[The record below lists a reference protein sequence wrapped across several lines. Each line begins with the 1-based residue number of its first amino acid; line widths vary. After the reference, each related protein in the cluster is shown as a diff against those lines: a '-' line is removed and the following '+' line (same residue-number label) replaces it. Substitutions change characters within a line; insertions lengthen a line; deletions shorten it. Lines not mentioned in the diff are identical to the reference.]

1 MQELAEEWG
10 LQFMPT
16 FMLFKN
22 GKKVVFRYLHV
33 MVAAYHSSLYVWC
46 EAVMVVMSG
55 SRIRL
60 LAIVLPRNDFGQV
73 VHTHTCSFMCLQ
85 RAVMIDDPR
94 QDG

>member
-60 LAIVLPRNDFGQV
+60 LAIVLPRNDFLGKLF
-73 VHTHTCSFMCLQ
+73 THT
-85 RAVMIDDPR
+85 RALLCVSKG
-94 QDG
+94 Q